1 MIDTLRAETFAG
13 INIHVFRVFQSF
25 SRKFLPLEILNHQ
38 QFFKT
43 QNARVF
49 SKLIKSKKII
59 KMGQFSKVM
68 IYFYLSSTTI
78 PLGCFFLFWSCKHF
92 SYFKFAK
99 VFSAKDVQ
107 KIVKRESFCQIIRVF
122 LTRDKFLPLKY
133 LDSFELQK

>member
-68 IYFYLSSTTI
+68 IYFYLKHR
-78 PLGCFFLFWSCKHF
+78 LLQYHLDVFFFFGAASISLILNSR
-92 SYFKFAK
+92 KFFPRNMFQKSLNAK
-99 VFSAKDVQ
+99 VSA
-107 KIVKRESFCQIIRVF
+107 
-122 LTRDKFLPLKY
+122 LKVY
-133 LDSFELQK
+133 T